1 MQANADRMA
10 AGSVALRKDIYS
22 LTPDELVAY
31 REAIQK
37 VMQRSDNKGYN
48 YLAGIHG
55 VPQFLCIHHQ
65 WDWLPW
71 HRAYLYLFE
80 QSLQDQVP
88 GVTIPWW
95 DWTSADA
102 HANGIP
108 PAFAQMTT
116 PDGQPNPLLNAP
128 IHVLNPQENW
138 PTETH
143 RSPQPPTS
151 LLLPTSDDVQS
162 CITIPFFNN
171 DPTGFSEAFAG
182 LHDNVH
188 NWVGGEMSNPAWAA
202 YDPIFWSHH
211 CMIDRVWYLW
221 QIQPSNANFVWDPQ
235 ELRTALS
242 VPGTSFSVADILD
255 ITKLGYGYA
264 SLEVAATEEG

>member
-22 LTPDELVAY
+22 LTPDELAAY
-31 REAIQK
+31 RKAIQK

-116 PDGQPNPLLNAP
+116 PDGQANPLLNAP
-128 IHVLNPQENW
+128 IHVLNPIFRGLRW
-138 PTETH
+138 
-143 RSPQPPTS
+143 SPRQRP
-151 LLLPTSDDVQS
+151 
-162 CITIPFFNN
+162 
-171 DPTGFSEAFAG
+171 
-182 LHDNVH
+182 
-188 NWVGGEMSNPAWAA
+188 
-202 YDPIFWSHH
+202 
-211 CMIDRVWYLW
+211 
-221 QIQPSNANFVWDPQ
+221 
-235 ELRTALS
+235 
-242 VPGTSFSVADILD
+242 
-255 ITKLGYGYA
+255 
-264 SLEVAATEEG
+264 